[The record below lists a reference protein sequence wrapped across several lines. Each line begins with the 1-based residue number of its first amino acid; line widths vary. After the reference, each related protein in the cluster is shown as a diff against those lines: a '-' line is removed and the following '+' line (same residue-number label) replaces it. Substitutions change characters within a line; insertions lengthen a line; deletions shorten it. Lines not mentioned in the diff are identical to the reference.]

1 MDTKDLSRRNF
12 IELTVLGT
20 AGVSLAAMPGLT
32 GCGPSTKTVYGACY
46 HDCPDR
52 CSWKV
57 TVSDGQV
64 TDFRASDTDPYT
76 AGELCDKMTRFPDD
90 VTFHPD
96 RILTPLKRVGPKGS
110 GEFEQVSWEEAMA
123 DIAQRLNDIIGEH
136 GGEAILPYSFGGNQ
150 GELQSSAGSRFFAHI
165 GASQLERTICG
176 STVVPGI
183 LATNGQTTGV
193 LPKDIVHSRYIIL
206 WATNPVL
213 SNQHLWR
220 LILQARANGAR
231 VVAIDPFKS
240 ATAELADQHI
250 QPRPGTDTALA
261 LGLMHVILTE
271 GLEDRDY
278 IDKYTVGIQ
287 ELTTHVEK
295 YDPDTVSDLTGLPAD
310 EIQALARE
318 YAMSSPS
325 LIRMLIGI
333 EHHANGGS
341 ASRAIAMLPALTG
354 AWRLQGGGLMN
365 MAYELSIGLNWQEL
379 EFPPELPKPD
389 TRSINMIKLG
399 KALTDADLAPPV
411 KAMIVFNSNP
421 VVTTPNQNLVIK
433 GMQREDLLT
442 IVLEHFVTDT
452 ARYADYVFPATTVL
466 ENWDVL
472 TSWGTPYLNINE
484 PAIKPLGAAKTNTE
498 FFRLLSRA
506 MELEADYLY
515 QDDLQVVKSVFNS
528 DHPYMEGITF
538 ESLRRNGS
546 VRYNIPDPWLPH
558 AKGNFKTPSGRCE
571 FHNEGMEPALPEYKA
586 VTYPE
591 EYAAK
596 YPLHLLTA
604 KSPKNFL
611 NSSHANVRRLRDA
624 EGTPWL
630 DMHAEDA
637 TDRGL
642 KDGDRI
648 RAFNDRGEV
657 LVTARLSAKVGRGVV
672 CMPQGFWTSLV
683 EGGSTA
689 NALTDDRLT
698 DMGGGGAIHEARV
711 QVIKA

>member
-1 MDTKDLSRRNF
+1 MHSKDLSRRDF

-20 AGVSLAAMPGLT
+20 AGVGLATVPGLT
-32 GCGPSTKTVYGACY
+32 GCGPAMKTVYGACY

-57 TVSDGQV
+57 TVTDGKV
-64 TDFRASDTDPYT
+64 TDFSASTSDPYT

-90 VTFHPD
+90 VTYHPD
-96 RILTPLKRVGPKGS
+96 RILKPLKRVGPKGS
-110 GEFEQVSWEEAMA
+110 GQFEEVSWEEAIA
-123 DIAQRLNDIIGEH
+123 DVAERLNTIIAND
-136 GGEAILPYSFGGNQ
+136 GGESVLPYSFGGNQ

-183 LATNGQTTGV
+183 LAANGQTTGV
-193 LPKDIVHSRYIIL
+193 LPRDIVHSRYIIL

-220 LILQARANGAR
+220 LIVQAREAGAK
-231 VVAIDPFKS
+231 VVVIDPFKS
-240 ATAELADQHI
+240 ATAELADQHV
-250 QPRPGTDTALA
+250 QPMPGTDTALA
-261 LGLMHVILTE
+261 LGMMHVILNE

-278 IDKYTVGIQ
+278 IEKYTEGIN
-287 ELTTHVEK
+287 ELTVHVEK
-295 YDPDTVSDLTGLPAD
+295 YDPTTVSEITGLPVD
-310 EIQALARE
+310 EITGLARE
-318 YAMSSPS
+318 YATASPS

-333 EHHANGGS
+333 EHHANGGN

-354 AWRLQGGGLMN
+354 AWRLHGGGLMN

-379 EFPPELPKPD
+379 ELPADLPKPT

-399 KALTDADLAPPV
+399 KALLDTELDPPV
-411 KAMIVFNSNP
+411 NALIVFNSNP
-421 VVTTPNQNLVIK
+421 AVTTPNQNLVLK
-433 GMQREDLLT
+433 GLEREDLLT

-452 ARYADYVFPATTVL
+452 ARYADYVFPATTAL

-484 PAIKPLGAAKTNTE
+484 PAIDPIGESKTNTE

-506 MELEADYLY
+506 MGFKDNYLY
-515 QDDLQVVKSVFNS
+515 QDDLEVVKSIFNT

-538 ESLRRNGS
+538 ESLRDSGS
-546 VRYNIPDPWLPH
+546 ARYNIPDPWIPH
-558 AKGNFKTPSGRCE
+558 AQGNFKTASGKCE
-571 FHNEGMEPALPEYKA
+571 FYNAEMDPSLPDYTPVSYPAEYLA
-586 VTYPE
+586 N
-591 EYAAK
+591 

-611 NSSHANVRRLRDA
+611 NSSHANVKRLTQA
-624 EGTPWL
+624 EGAPWL
-630 DMHAEDA
+630 DMHTDDA
-637 TDRGL
+637 TARGL
-642 KDGDRI
+642 QDGDKI
-648 RAFNDRGEV
+648 RVYNDRGEV
-657 LVTARLSAKVGRGVV
+657 LVTARLSSKVARGVV

-683 EGGSTA
+683 DGGSTA

-711 QVIKA
+711 QVAKA